1 MDVRIVDILSE
12 VWHRAL
18 TTQPAP
24 SGRVVA
30 LTAVL
35 AVLLVWAPGAW
46 SVTRHVVT
54 IAHEAAHG
62 FVAFLS
68 GRRLQGIRLHSD
80 TSGLT
85 VSAGRTTGLGMILT
99 AAAGYVGPGLLGLAA
114 ASLLAHHRAVG
125 LLWALLILLTLLLIQ
140 VRNWFGLWSILVSAT
155 AVFVVSWWL
164 APEAQSGFAYVL
176 TWFLLLA
183 APRPVLE
190 LQAHRRGT
198 GTRSSD
204 ADQLARLTFL
214 PAIVWVGFF
223 LVVTLGA
230 LVVGARWMVVAAT

>member
-1 MDVRIVDILSE
+1 MDIVRE

-24 SGRVVA
+24 SGLVIV

-35 AVLLVWAPGAW
+35 AMLLVWAPGAW
-46 SVTRHVVT
+46 PITRHVVT

-62 FVAFLS
+62 LVAFMS
-68 GRRLQGIRLHSD
+68 GRKLQGIRLHSD

-85 VSAGRTTGLGMILT
+85 VSVGRTTGLGMIMT
-99 AAAGYVGPGLLGLAA
+99 TAAGYLGPGLLGLAA
-114 ASLLAHHRAVG
+114 AALLTHHRAVG
-125 LLWALLILLTLLLIQ
+125 LLWALLILLALLLIQ
-140 VRNWFGLWSILVSAT
+140 VRNWFGLWSILVSA
-155 AVFVVSWWL
+155 AVVFGVSWWL
-164 APEAQSGFAYVL
+164 QPQTQSAFAYSL

-190 LQAHRRGT
+190 LQTHRRGT
-198 GTRSSD
+198 GATSSD
-204 ADQLARLTFL
+204 ADQLAQLTKV

-223 LVVTLGA
+223 LVVTVGA
-230 LVVGARWMVVAAT
+230 LALGARWMVTAAA